1 MSYSHGGLM
10 PLFKRFIPRVVALT
24 FVFAAGV
31 AAAQAVPGK
40 DYRVINPPQPTDS
53 GRKIEVLEFFWYGCP
68 HCNNLQPPLS
78 AWLKRKPADVEFKR
92 VPAVFQDSWIPLT
105 KAYLTI
111 EAMGLVDKLHHDV
124 FSAIHEQKIRL
135 QDTKVLFDWVAKRG
149 VDRQKFIDTYNSFAV
164 QSRAQRSVDMT
175 RNYDIPGTPA
185 LAIDGRYLTAPSM
198 TLNPDNSIDYERFFR
213 VVDELVALAR
223 KNRSSK

>member
-1 MSYSHGGLM
+1 MQ
-10 PLFKRFIPRVVALT
+10 LFKRFIPLVAALA
-24 FVFAAGV
+24 FIFAAGG
-31 AAAQAVPGK
+31 AAAQAVAGK
-40 DYRVINPPQPTDS
+40 DYRLINPPQPTDS
-53 GRKIEVLEFFWYGCP
+53 GRKIELLEFFWYGCP

-78 AWLKRKPADVEFKR
+78 VWLKRKPADVEFKR
-92 VPAVFQDSWIPLT
+92 VPAVFQDSWMPLT

-135 QDTKVLFDWVAKRG
+135 QDTKVLFDWVAKHG

-198 TLNPDNSIDYERFFR
+198 TLNPDNSINYERFFR

-223 KNRSSK
+223 KSRGNK

>member
-1 MSYSHGGLM
+1 VVDSGVSVSH
-10 PLFKRFIPRVVALT
+10 PE
-24 FVFAAGV
+24 FAGR
-31 AAAQAVPGK
+31 PNLELL
-40 DYRVINPPQPTDS
+40 NPQQPTDS
-53 GRKIEVLEFFWYGCP
+53 GKKVEVLEFFWYGCP
-68 HCNNLQPPLS
+68 HCSSLQPSLR

-92 VPAVFQDSWIPLT
+92 VPAVFQDSWVPLT
-105 KAYLTI
+105 KAYYTI

-135 QDTKVLFDWVAKRG
+135 QDTTVLFDWAAKRG

-175 RNYDIPGTPA
+175 RNYDISGTPA
-185 LAIDGRYLTAPSM
+185 LVVDGRYLTAPSM
-198 TLNPDNSIDYERFFR
+198 TLNPDNSINYERFFR

-223 KNRSSK
+223 KNRGGK

>member
-1 MSYSHGGLM
+1 MQ
-10 PLFKRFIPRVVALT
+10 LFKRFIPLVTALA
-24 FVFAAGV
+24 FFFSGGV
-31 AAAQAVPGK
+31 AAAQAVAGK
-40 DYRVINPPQPTDS
+40 DYRLINPPQPTDS
-53 GRKIEVLEFFWYGCP
+53 GKRVEVLEFFWYGCP
-68 HCNNLQPPLS
+68 HCSSLQPSLR

-92 VPAVFQDSWIPLT
+92 VPAVFQDSWLPLT
-105 KAYLTI
+105 KAYYTI

-124 FSAIHEQKIRL
+124 FSAIHDQKIRL
-135 QDTKVLFDWVAKRG
+135 QDTKVLFDWAAKQG

-185 LAIDGRYLTAPSM
+185 LVADGRYLTAPSM
-198 TLNPDNSIDYERFFR
+198 TLNPDNSINYERFFQ

-223 KNRSSK
+223 KNRGGK

>member
-1 MSYSHGGLM
+1 M

-135 QDTKVLFDWVAKRG
+135 QDTKVLFDWVAKHG

>member
-1 MSYSHGGLM
+1 MQLS
-10 PLFKRFIPRVVALT
+10 KRFILLVTALAFI
-24 FVFAAGV
+24 FVAGV
-31 AAAQAVPGK
+31 ATAQAVPGK
-40 DYRVINPPQPTDS
+40 DYRLINPPQPTDS
-53 GRKIEVLEFFWYGCP
+53 GRKIELLEFFWYGCP

-92 VPAVFQDSWIPLT
+92 VPAVFQDSWVPLT

-111 EAMGLVDKLHHDV
+111 EAMGLVDRLHHDV
-124 FSAIHEQKIRL
+124 FSAIHDQKLRL
-135 QDTKVLFDWVAKRG
+135 QDTKVLFDWVAKQG

-185 LAIDGRYLTAPSM
+185 LVIDGRYLAAPSM
-198 TLNPDNSIDYERFFR
+198 TLNPDNSINYERFFR
-213 VVDELVALAR
+213 VIDELVALAR
-223 KNRSSK
+223 KNRGGR

>member
-1 MSYSHGGLM
+1 MQ
-10 PLFKRFIPRVVALT
+10 LFKRFLPLAAALAL
-24 FVFAAGV
+24 FFSAGT
-31 AAAQAVPGK
+31 AAAQPIAGK
-40 DYRVINPPQPTDS
+40 DYRLLNPQQPTDS
-53 GRKIEVLEFFWYGCP
+53 GKKVEVLEFFWYGCP
-68 HCNNLQPPLS
+68 HCSSLQPSLR

-92 VPAVFQDSWIPLT
+92 VPAVFQDSWVPLT
-105 KAYLTI
+105 KAYYTI

-135 QDTKVLFDWVAKRG
+135 QDTTVLFDWAAKRG

-175 RNYDIPGTPA
+175 RNYDISGTPA
-185 LAIDGRYLTAPSM
+185 LVVDGRYLTAPSM
-198 TLNPDNSIDYERFFR
+198 TLNPDNSINYERFFR

-223 KNRSSK
+223 KNRGGK

>member
-1 MSYSHGGLM
+1 MQ
-10 PLFKRFIPRVVALT
+10 LFKRFIPLVTALA
-24 FVFAAGV
+24 FIFAAGV

-40 DYRVINPPQPTDS
+40 DYRLINPPQPMDS
-53 GRKIEVLEFFWYGCP
+53 GRKIELLEFFWYGCP

-78 AWLKRKPADVEFKR
+78 VWLKRKPADVEFKR
-92 VPAVFQDSWIPLT
+92 VPAVFQDSWVPLT

-135 QDTKVLFDWVAKRG
+135 QDPKVLFDWVAKHG

-185 LAIDGRYLTAPSM
+185 LAVDGRYLTAPSM
-198 TLNPDNSIDYERFFR
+198 TLNPDNSINYERFFR

-223 KNRSSK
+223 KNRASK